1 MIKKVLLRADMLL
14 DGQEHICQSKGDKCI
29 FLYRTSS
36 DRYMCM
42 FPNCQEYLKKVN
54 DKIIPDDNCP
64 FKDAVDVKRKSPGRP
79 KKFIQ

>member
-1 MIKKVLLRADMLL
+1 MVRNIYARA
-14 DGQEHICQSKGDKCI
+14 
-29 FLYRTSS
+29 
-36 DRYMCM
+36 MCM